1 VLEFRLSKDCD
12 MKPMHSV
19 ILELPVDGNGC
30 DYAEAIALAITD
42 ANWYGDLNTAA
53 ALVGLLSAIKLTGV
67 HNPEMELGPWLSDAA
82 T

>member
-1 VLEFRLSKDCD
+1 

-19 ILELPVDGNGC
+19 TLELPVDGNGC

-42 ANWYGDLNTAA
+42 ANWCGDLNAAA
-53 ALVGLLSAIKLTGV
+53 ALVGLLSAIKLTGS
-67 HNPEMELGPWLSDAA
+67 HNPEIELGPWLSDLA